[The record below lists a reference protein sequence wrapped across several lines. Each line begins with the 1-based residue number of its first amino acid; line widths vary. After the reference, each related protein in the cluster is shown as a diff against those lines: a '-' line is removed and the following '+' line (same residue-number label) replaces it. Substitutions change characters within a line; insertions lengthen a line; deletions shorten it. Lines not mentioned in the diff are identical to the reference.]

1 MTSSGLEIV
10 NTDGAVVSL
19 IVSGSYARS
28 ISERW
33 DRPGAYCIPKGR
45 RRFNSAFVVNLQV
58 SKTSRRENG
67 FDPLPSIH
75 ASQPQR
81 LRLLDGLAHPV
92 IDGATVIDAL

>member
-33 DRPGAYCIPKGR
+33 DRPDEGFEKDVV
-45 RRFNSAFVVNLQV
+45 AFIET
-58 SKTSRRENG
+58 KIEN
-67 FDPLPSIH
+67 PEVE
-75 ASQPQR
+75 Q
-81 LRLLDGLAHPV
+81 
-92 IDGATVIDAL
+92 DANQ